1 MAKKF
6 SFGLLFILLLALGL
20 SFLFAEVPI
29 KGSAQDLES
38 QSEEKFKIL
47 IFAGH
52 EPEYGGA
59 EYKGVLERD
68 LNLQL
73 AEELRDL
80 LANNS
85 NFEVAMVRDRDGWN
99 PVIKTYVSDNKEEIK
114 TWLSAKKEEFFLA
127 IKEGK
132 ITPVRAEMGHRET
145 PLDAAIFMYGVNKW
159 AGENDVDLTLH
170 LHFNNNPKYKGK
182 PNYEGF
188 AIYIPEKQYQN
199 FHSSR
204 AVAESL
210 MVEIAKV
217 QKVSTMK
224 AESEGIIEDQE
235 LIAVGCYN
243 TALSPAVVV
252 EYAYIYEDLMLTQ
265 DSRDKFITQMASS
278 TAQALENHF
287 IVRY

>member
-1 MAKKF
+1 MKKF
-6 SFGLLFILLLALGL
+6 SLFFSFILLLILGA

-73 AEELRDL
+73 AEELRDIL
-80 LANNS
+80 IKNS
-85 NFEVAMVRDRDGWN
+85 SFEIVMVRDIDGWN
-99 PVIKTYVSDNKEEIK
+99 PVIKNYIDENKEEIRA
-114 TWLSAKKEEFFLA
+114 WLSAKKEEFLLSV
-127 IKEGK
+127 EGGK

-159 AGENDVDLTLH
+159 AGENNVDLSLH
-170 LHFNNNPKYKGK
+170 IHFNNNPKYKGK

-188 AIYIPEKQYQN
+188 AIYIPERQYQN
-199 FHSSR
+199 FSPSR
-204 AVAESL
+204 TIAEYL
-210 MVEIAKV
+210 MTEISKTH
-217 QKVSTMK
+217 KVSTMK

-235 LIAVGCYN
+235 LIALGCYN
-243 TALSPAVVV
+243 TAIAPAVIV

-265 DSRDKFITQMASS
+265 DSRDNFIAQMASS
-278 TAQALENHF
+278 TAQALETF
-287 IVRY
+287 RAR